1 MKNSISTEIL
11 IKASPEKV
19 WGLLC
24 DFKNYPKWNP
34 FILSIDGEL
43 KKGNFLRVNLKPE
56 GSSGMVFKPEV
67 LEIETNR
74 LFCWKGKL
82 GIKGIFDG
90 EHRFELKATNQ
101 GHTVFIQ
108 SEKFNGILVPFFQKM
123 IHGPTKR
130 SFEAMNTKLK
140 ELAEEN

>member
-19 WGLLC
+19 WNLLC
-24 DFKNYPKWNP
+24 DFKNYPTWNP
-34 FILSIDGEL
+34 FILSIEGEL
-43 KKGNFLRVNLKPE
+43 IKGNFLRVKLKPE
-56 GSSGMVFKPEV
+56 GSSGMVFRPEV
-67 LEIETNR
+67 LEIEPNR

-82 GIKGIFDG
+82 GVKGVFDG
-90 EHRFELKATNQ
+90 EHRFEMKATSQ

-108 SEKFNGILVPFFQKM
+108 SEKFSGLLVPFFRKM

-140 ELAEEN
+140 LLAEEN